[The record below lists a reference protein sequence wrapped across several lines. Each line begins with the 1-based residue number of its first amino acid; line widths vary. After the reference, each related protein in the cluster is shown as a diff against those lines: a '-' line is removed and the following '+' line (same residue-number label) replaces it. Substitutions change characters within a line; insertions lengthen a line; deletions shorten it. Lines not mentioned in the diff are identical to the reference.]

1 MERYRDAI
9 SSTGEKMSDPKIPA
23 VVVDSEITPPLKERL
38 LSLDIFRGMTLIAM
52 TMVDMPGAE
61 GFTYA
66 AITHARWNGWS
77 IADLIFP
84 FFIFIV
90 GVAMPYSYAKRLAR
104 GDSRG
109 KLVAHILLRTV
120 ILFAIGVFMNVY
132 FNYMDGLTRYHLYNF
147 RIFNALQRIA
157 LCYFFASIL
166 YLRLKNRGLA
176 ITATA
181 ILVLYFILLKFVPV
195 PGHGVGVLGID
206 GNWVQFI
213 DLHVIAGHM
222 GLGESTSWEPKGLLS
237 TFPALANMLIGVLAG
252 VYLRSP
258 RSAMEKVRSFLVVGT
273 MGLFLGLVWSVWF
286 PINQNLWTSS
296 LVVFMCGMALVILG
310 CCYYVADVRKITWWT
325 KPFVIVGVNSLF
337 LWVMGGT
344 TTSLCNFELI
354 KISLANGTKVSLT
367 TLIYKV
373 FASWVGPVN
382 GSELYAVA
390 WTALWMGILTI
401 MYKKRIIIKI

>member
-1 MERYRDAI
+1 M
-9 SSTGEKMSDPKIPA
+9 SSSAAPA
-23 VVVDSEITPPLKERL
+23 VVVTSENSPPPLVRPKERL
-38 LSLDIFRGMTLIAM
+38 LALDIFRGMTLVAM
-52 TMVDMPGAE
+52 TLVNMPGDHN
-61 GFTYA
+61 FTYA
-66 AITHARWNGWS
+66 PLTHARWDGWS

-90 GVAMPYSYAKRLAR
+90 GVAMPYSFAGRSAR
-104 GDSRG
+104 GDSKG

-120 ILFAIGVFMNVY
+120 ILFAIGVFMNGY
-132 FNYMDGLTRYHLYNF
+132 YNFMDGLPRYHLANI

-157 LCYFFASIL
+157 LCYFFASLL
-166 YLRLKNRGLA
+166 YLRLKNQRLA

-195 PGHGVGVLGID
+195 PGHGAGVLGRD

-213 DLHVIAGHM
+213 DLHVMAGH
-222 GLGESTSWEPKGLLS
+222 LQTATGESKGLLG
-237 TFPALANMLIGVLAG
+237 TFPAVANMLIGVLAG

-258 RSAMEKVRSFLVVGT
+258 RSAMEKVRSFLVVGIV
-273 MGLFLGLVWSVWF
+273 GLLLGSVWSVWF

-296 LVVFMCGMALVILG
+296 LVVFMCGMALVILA
-310 CCYYVADVRKITWWT
+310 CCYYLADVRKITWWT

-337 LWVMGGT
+337 LWVVAGT
-344 TTSLCNFELI
+344 TTSLINLELI
-354 KISLANGTKVSLT
+354 KFTLANGTRVTLV
-367 TLIYKV
+367 TLIYKL

-390 WTALWMGILTI
+390 WTALWLGILTV
-401 MYKKRIIIKI
+401 MYKKRIIVKV